1 MDKRK
6 LTEAMKNALRTFC
19 NEDEHGIFY
28 ITPHTYH
35 RNELNID
42 ELRCIG
48 QSHYPFMELENIVHN
63 MFKDELDTCYCE
75 AFNRV
80 LMDRDVKEVVKSKNP
95 SELHGL
101 FDDCFYVK
109 EPIDHFLKQGVCVD
123 FLLDCTDIG
132 ACIGAD
138 NLNIPEEASLLWLAK
153 QQGYTKTRLLGAFLR
168 RGYDSAPFLESVYT
182 VAQNCA
188 SSMNVAT
195 FLVNMELQQYFEL
208 HKAIIIEADRNRS
221 VYLKDRTG
229 RGYVV
234 LDKNTTCG
242 LFDFWKGGGGAL
254 GIKLE
259 KDVKLPLRCL
269 QAVRFDSYWQYSIR
283 DTLQCGSGAWQN
295 TLKEIHAMKK

>member
-1 MDKRK
+1 MSKRQI
-6 LTEAMKNALRTFC
+6 TEAMKNALRTFC
-19 NEDEHGIFY
+19 SEDEHGILY

-42 ELRCIG
+42 ELKCIG
-48 QSHYPFMELENIVHN
+48 QSHYPLMELENIVNN
-63 MFKDELDTCYCE
+63 MFKDDLDTCYYE

-80 LMDRDVKEVVKSKNP
+80 LMDRDVKEVVKSKNS
-95 SELHGL
+95 SELHEL

-109 EPIDHFLKQGVCVD
+109 EPIDHFLKQSVCVD

-132 ACIGAD
+132 ARIGAD
-138 NLNIPEEASLLWLAK
+138 NLNITEEASLLWLAK
-153 QQGYTKTRLLGAFLR
+153 QQGYTKTQLLKAFLS
-168 RGYDSAPFLESVYT
+168 RGYNSTPFLKSVYIA
-182 VAQNCA
+182 AQNCA
-188 SSMNVAT
+188 SSMNALT

-208 HKAIIIEADRNRS
+208 HKAITIETYRNRS

-242 LFDFWKGGGGAL
+242 LFDFWKGGGGAS

-269 QAVRFDSYWQYSIR
+269 QAVRFDCYWQYSIR
-283 DTLQCGSGAWQN
+283 DTLQGGSELWQN